1 MQSHRSMEK
10 EFRDYLEDLTVYR
23 QAAEIRFLGDNGGI
37 ANIRSKINSL
47 VVIENE
53 AFIELEN
60 GLRIRIDQLVT
71 VNGRPGNHFG

>member
-1 MQSHRSMEK
+1 M
-10 EFRDYLEDLTVYR
+10 EFREYLEDLAVYR

-37 ANIRSKINSL
+37 ANIRSRIKSL
-47 VVIENE
+47 IVNENE

-71 VNGRPGNHFG
+71 VNGRPGNHFS